1 MTRTSLM
8 QQART
13 YQEMVFRFLKARR
26 DFPALNHQPPEP
38 PRHLSIKIARKIFD
52 DCEREFNRGAK

>member
-1 MTRTSLM
+1 M